1 MQTDA
6 SEWGWLALAFVAVS
20 VACYGVL
27 YFFGTQR
34 ESHRIDL
41 AAAAASGVRAR
52 GVTGQPQGGHLP
64 PSQLRA
70 WFAWWMRS
78 FQTKSPDQDSPQRL
92 RLQRAGLRDPDMPAR
107 FAAVRMLVT
116 LILPALGAL
125 LWVLMWALTS
135 ALLPALTTS
144 AAFPAAS
151 PVTALLTWP
160 VLAAATGV
168 LAALGYCMPGIWLDR
183 RIARRQRELASHF
196 PDALDMIRLCV
207 EAGMGLDAAMAR
219 VEKEIRMTCAPLY
232 EELHQIALEMRAGA
246 SRQQALSHFAQR
258 VGLADI
264 DALVSMLIQVERLG
278 TSVADSL
285 RIHSDVLRT
294 KKRQRAEEQA
304 AQVPVKLLFPMIFC
318 IFPALMIVLLG
329 PAMISVYRTLTAS
342 FAAG

>member
-6 SEWGWLALAFVAVS
+6 SEWGLLALAFVAAS
-20 VACYGVL
+20 AACYAVL
-27 YFFGTQR
+27 HFFGTQR

-41 AAAAASGVRAR
+41 AAAAAPGARAP
-52 GVTGQPQGGHLP
+52 GAAAQLQGGHLP
-64 PSQLRA
+64 PSQFST

-78 FQTKSPDQDSPQRL
+78 FQTKNQDPGSPQRL
-92 RLQRAGLRDPDMPAR
+92 RLLRAGLRDPAMPAR

-125 LWVLMWALTS
+125 LWVLMWALLSPLTS
-135 ALLPALTTS
+135 P

-151 PVTALLTWP
+151 PVTELLTWP
-160 VLAAATGV
+160 VLAGATGV
-168 LAALGYCMPGIWLDR
+168 LAALGYCIPGIWLDR
-183 RIARRQRELASHF
+183 RSAHRQRALASHF

-232 EELHQIALEMRAGA
+232 EELHQTGLEMRAGA

-258 VGLADI
+258 VGIADI